1 MNEKDRLTMEAHGI
15 TCVPKNVYSYKGFRY
30 DRLIDAVSYAET
42 DRKRARERQGFIISA
57 INASHIKES

>member
-15 TCVPKNVYSYKGFRY
+15 TCVPKNVYSYKGFKY

-42 DRKRARERQGFIISA
+42 DRTRARENGSD
-57 INASHIKES
+57 SS